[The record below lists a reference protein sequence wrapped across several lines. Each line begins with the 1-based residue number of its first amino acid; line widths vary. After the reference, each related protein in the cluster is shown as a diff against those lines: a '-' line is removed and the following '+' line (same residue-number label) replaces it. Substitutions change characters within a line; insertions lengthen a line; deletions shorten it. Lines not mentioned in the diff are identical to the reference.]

1 MNELSQYAKS
11 ITHVP
16 EGFTPEEAVEEHR
29 RREYIRYF
37 AAIMRPDG
45 RTIFVRNGHTNTL
58 AAIYGNGDMSRAW
71 ADMPIDAHPMGW
83 LVEKTGCI
91 VIDYNGVIMPENTTA
106 DQFAALE
113 LYRRSGMIGK
123 GAEYGK
129 VGLS

>member
-1 MNELSQYAKS
+1 MLNELSQYAKS

-16 EGFTPEEAVEEHR
+16 EGFTPAEAVEEHR

-45 RTIFVRNGHTNTL
+45 RTIFVR
-58 AAIYGNGDMSRAW
+58 
-71 ADMPIDAHPMGW
+71 
-83 LVEKTGCI
+83 
-91 VIDYNGVIMPENTTA
+91 MPENTTA
-106 DQFAALE
+106 DQLAALE
-113 LYRRSGMIGK
+113 LYRRSGMIGE